1 VADVSG
7 KGISAALW
15 MSNVLAVIRSVFSP
29 RISLRKLVHQL
40 NRRVNESANSEKF
53 ITMFIGK
60 YNVLTRRLTYVNA
73 GHLPPLLFEPKKGHM
88 ISLDKGCI
96 GLGMLD
102 VIPVIEVG
110 NVFIS
115 KNSKFLAFTDGLVEL
130 ERGNK
135 ITSGLIFQSMLTCN
149 RFSMIFR

>member
-1 VADVSG
+1 
-7 KGISAALW
+7 
-15 MSNVLAVIRSVFSP
+15 M
-29 RISLRKLVHQL
+29 VHQL

-73 GHLPPLLFEPKKGHM
+73 GHLPPLLFEPRKGHM
-88 ISLDKGCI
+88 LSLDKGCI

-110 NVFIS
+110 KVFVS
-115 KNSKFLAFTDGLVEL
+115 KDSKFLAFTDGLVEL

-135 ITSGLIFQSMLTCN
+135 ITSGLMSVEKIISNQKNMDQNIVEIRSFISKHVDMQSIFDDISVIGME
-149 RFSMIFR
+149 F